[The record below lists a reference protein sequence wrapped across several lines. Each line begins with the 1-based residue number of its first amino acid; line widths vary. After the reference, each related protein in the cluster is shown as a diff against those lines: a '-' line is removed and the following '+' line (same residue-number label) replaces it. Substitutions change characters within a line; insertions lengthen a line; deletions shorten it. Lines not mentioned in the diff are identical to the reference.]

1 MAYWE
6 AFAGFVVLATA
17 ALVALTHASAGLLE
31 EADSDLA
38 PADLLVQ
45 TASSQV
51 AFGVVLL
58 GAMWV
63 ARIPADALGVAV
75 SARLVAV
82 GVGVGVVLAAANEA
96 GMRLLDAAGM
106 GYDEELREAL
116 TPESTRGWLLLFGVS
131 LPVVAGFEELLFRG
145 FLVGAFAT
153 GFEVSPWPLAV
164 ASSVVFGAGHT
175 AQGYVGVA
183 VTTLLGFALAAAYV
197 ATGSLLVVVVAHYVV
212 NAAEFALHSRG

>member
-6 AFAGFVVLATA
+6 PFAGFVVLATA

-31 EADSDLA
+31 EVDSDLA
-38 PADLLVQ
+38 SADLLVQ
-45 TASSQV
+45 TASSQAV
-51 AFGVVLL
+51 FGVVLL

-75 SARLVAV
+75 SGRLVAV
-82 GVGVGVVLAAANEA
+82 GVGVGVVLAAANEV

-106 GYDEELREAL
+106 GYDDDLREAL

-131 LPVVAGFEELLFRG
+131 LPIVAGVEELLFRG

-153 GFEVSPWPLAV
+153 GFEVSPWLLAV

-175 AQGYVGVA
+175 AQGYVGVV

-212 NAAEFALHSRG
+212 NVAEFSLHARG